1 MGLKCVI
8 FSVLFKCRY
17 QDCWKFANGV
27 THPDHVQRHTTAT
40 TPRGIRHVG
49 GKNRTG
55 GLHDLEQDLKASALR
70 IHYIWHRQTQGIYTH
85 IHNVLL
91 KSMKAFVDICMF
103 TENIFHYYIQ
113 QAYIHYQQSSLHR
126 NGTPNP
132 VSKKDPRPNL
142 TSSLPSLLQTSPTTL
157 LVSVTDYASASFIF
171 SHFIAL

>member
-17 QDCWKFANGV
+17 QDCWKVANGV

-49 GKNRTG
+49 GKNRQAQIDIG
-55 GLHDLEQDLKASALR
+55 
-70 IHYIWHRQTQGIYTH
+70 YIH

-91 KSMKAFVDICMF
+91 KSTKAFVDICMF

-113 QAYIHYQQSSLHR
+113 YIHYQQSSLHR